1 MVPSDLPAYVVGDER
16 TSAAVEH
23 TLPRSPAVGGI
34 GGGSSKLVAPIGG
47 WGAIRKFTATAWVQ
61 YEAHQETP
69 IGGPCPAGQMT
80 ETPDRR
86 LRRTEQI
93 PPRTGGRWPARLL
106 E

>member
-1 MVPSDLPAYVVGDER
+1 MAPSDLPAYVVSDER

-34 GGGSSKLVAPIGG
+34 GWCSSKLVAPIGG

-61 YEAHQETP
+61 CEAHQETP

-80 ETPDRR
+80 ETPGRN
-86 LRRTEQI
+86 LRWTRQYHPERGI
-93 PPRTGGRWPARLL
+93 GGR
-106 E
+106 